1 VMMIKKIR
9 NTKYEIRDTNKG
21 AALLVVLFIIMAI
34 TILSLGYLSRS
45 DVELASGKNMEL
57 RAQMDYL
64 TQSGLEHAKGLILN
78 PQDLDEEYWTGD
90 TVQQLVADSADFYD
104 VNVVRDTTDVDDHCS
119 YIIDCSSY
127 RRLPDGDEI
136 GRSSLTA
143 ELRLDPVI
151 ALWTGEDTTLWSG
164 FKVYGDVYCNGS
176 LINQDIIDGD
186 AFAVGT
192 ISDSNIVGSK
202 SEEVDVN
209 IPVDWPHF
217 TVNDFIAHYTAE
229 TITIGSLSSETL
241 GSCNPV
247 RICYRDGDLAT
258 AGNVIVNGML
268 IVDGDLSIQGSGN
281 VITAAKNLP
290 ALYITGDLTID
301 ASASL
306 YVNGLAVVEGDTLIN
321 ADSANLTVLGGLFTK
336 RTITETN
343 VDSSGNEIVGMLH
356 NGPTWQSVDGH
367 DALGFDGI
375 DDYVQTPNDSS
386 KLQLTND
393 YTLSVW
399 IKADSVQKNWAG
411 IFSKCNPSGSTNHW
425 TLQFDT
431 SNPKKII
438 IFHPTGSWNTGITLN
453 ELAGAWH
460 HIAIVRNGST
470 MISYLDPIGVG
481 IPRKTQVWPTVTG
494 NGYGHFNIGADRIA
508 SPSYLYSGLIDDIRV
523 YNRALDVNEVPSPPN
538 GDPNLIGHWKFDEVG
553 STVNITAAPEKTAIW
568 VWSEVDPDKKQKW
581 GQAAG
586 AFFRSI
592 RRK

>member
-1 VMMIKKIR
+1 MNIR
-9 NTKYEIRDTNKG
+9 KDRKNRHGT
-21 AALLVVLFIIMAI
+21 ALLVVLFIIIAI

-64 TQSGLEHAKGLILN
+64 AQSGLEHAKGLILN
-78 PQDLDEEYWTGD
+78 PQDITTEQYWSGNTS
-90 TVQQLVADSADFYD
+90 QQLDSNSSDLYD
-104 VNVVRDTTDVDDHCS
+104 VTVVRDDSDPNDRCNYT
-119 YIIDCSSY
+119 IDCNSY
-127 RRLPDGDEI
+127 RLRNGEEI
-136 GRSSLTA
+136 GRCSLTA

-151 ALWTGEDTTLWSG
+151 ALWTETDTTVWDG

-176 LINQDIIDGD
+176 LINSGYINGD
-186 AFAVGT
+186 AFVNTVSGT
-192 ISDSNIVGSK
+192 IVGQQEATINLSL
-202 SEEVDVN
+202 N
-209 IPVDWPHF
+209 WPHV
-217 TVNDFIAHYTAE
+217 TVNDFIANYTTE
-229 TITIGSLSSETL
+229 TVTLNSLSSETL
-241 GSCNPV
+241 GSCDPI
-247 RICYRDGDLAT
+247 RLCCRDGDLT
-258 AGNVIVNGML
+258 IAGNVIVNGML
-268 IVDGDLSIQGSGN
+268 IVNGDLSVQGPSN
-281 VITAAKNLP
+281 IITAAKNLP
-290 ALYITGDLTID
+290 ALYVTGDLIID

-321 ADSANLTVLGGLFTK
+321 ADSASLTVLGGLFTE

-343 VDSSGNEIVGMLH
+343 VDSSGNGIVGMLH
-356 NGPTWQSVDGH
+356 NGPIWQSMDGH

-375 DDYVQTPNDSS
+375 DDYMQTADNSTE
-386 KLQLTND
+386 LQLTND

-411 IFSKCNPSGSTNHW
+411 IVSKTNSDGTYNHW

-438 IFHPTGSWNTGITLN
+438 IFHPTGSWNTGITLS
-453 ELAGAWH
+453 ELASAWH

-470 MISYLDPIGVG
+470 MISYIDPTGVG
-481 IPRKTQVWPTVTG
+481 TLRKTQAWSTVPG
-494 NGYGHFNIGADRIA
+494 NGYGHLNIGADRTA
-508 SPSYLYSGLIDDIRV
+508 SSSYVYGGLIDDIRV
-523 YNRALDVNEVPSPPN
+523 YNRALDANEVPSPPN

-568 VWSEVDPDKKQKW
+568 IWSEEDPDNKQNW